1 MDEGPVARPFMMS
14 PGSSLA
20 PTGGEVPQQQ
30 AGYSVPGVLQ
40 FIKQEFSRFEK
51 ERGSWEVEKAEL
63 ESKIAFLQGE
73 RKGHENLMRDLVRR
87 IKMLEYALKQERN
100 KVYKLTHDGC
110 GLAIKP
116 PELDPVDSNTTTNIL
131 EAPSYPSLTNQK
143 ESRRILR
150 DYLRE
155 VGFPDNVLEARVARL
170 NLYRTLMNGSSNQPP
185 SDISIQPS
193 SIEQQQYSIKPH
205 PPPPDINSE

>member
-1 MDEGPVARPFMMS
+1 MMS

-193 SIEQQQYSIKPH
+193 SIEQVHACRALH
-205 PPPPDINSE
+205 PYIVPIATIFHQATPTTT

>member
-63 ESKIAFLQGE
+63 EVK
-73 RKGHENLMRDLVRR
+73 
-87 IKMLEYALKQERN
+87 
-100 KVYKLTHDGC
+100 T
-110 GLAIKP
+110 P
-116 PELDPVDSNTTTNIL
+116 
-131 EAPSYPSLTNQK
+131 
-143 ESRRILR
+143 
-150 DYLRE
+150 
-155 VGFPDNVLEARVARL
+155 L
-170 NLYRTLMNGSSNQPP
+170 NL
-185 SDISIQPS
+185 
-193 SIEQQQYSIKPH
+193 
-205 PPPPDINSE
+205 INSDLLSV